1 MASRSSTVI
10 ISSAP
15 IAKVGRL
22 LTLTIAEISGTW
34 LPFSLAD
41 GPLAPKCDSHHLETG
56 PRIWLSPEEVL
67 APFYITQNSP
77 KVEPALCRF
86 HGVDRGRAA
95 GLQSV
100 YTPNEGQNRAH
111 GRGGQAEL
119 LGRSLLHGCRG
130 YQSPGPRLVLA
141 HQWAG

>member
-67 APFYITQNSP
+67 APFYITQNTHLLFFISQADCFRSYLFHFRVLSP
-77 KVEPALCRF
+77 P
-86 HGVDRGRAA
+86 
-95 GLQSV
+95 
-100 YTPNEGQNRAH
+100 
-111 GRGGQAEL
+111 
-119 LGRSLLHGCRG
+119 
-130 YQSPGPRLVLA
+130 
-141 HQWAG
+141 